1 MSVKQISLAQ
11 RWWMNIYKRLIYS
24 TSFCRL
30 QANIVFFHS
39 QSIRVW
45 FSQWE
50 GVNVKMVAQLLYH
63 LYSIVDVGQS
73 ESSRQGKQESALNVR
88 GYSYIH
94 HHDNHKKR
102 KQQPIQSWAP
112 GTAHLTISW
121 HVLLAKAVPT
131 IKENTLGCK
140 SKIAEGDRRIHAVGK
155 MNSKHGE
162 KNGTTAS

>member
-1 MSVKQISLAQ
+1 
-11 RWWMNIYKRLIYS
+11 
-24 TSFCRL
+24 
-30 QANIVFFHS
+30 
-39 QSIRVW
+39 
-45 FSQWE
+45 
-50 GVNVKMVAQLLYH
+50 MVAQLLYH
-63 LYSIVDVGQS
+63 SYSIVDVGQS
-73 ESSRQGKQESALNVR
+73 ESSHQGKQESALNVR

-94 HHDNHKKR
+94 HRDNHKKR

-112 GTAHLTISW
+112 SW

-131 IKENTLGCK
+131 IKDNTLGCN